1 MTQEISSADHFELP
15 NQRSSKIDEEEF
27 LSQLQ
32 ETERI
37 SSNESQPGKISSY
50 ETTVST
56 SKGTE
61 CLQDITWKTEMMSL
75 KKPTSLAST
84 PLTGAV
90 GVPKP
95 LQTLFSTKKED
106 WTQSLYR
113 ALEPKTPTQATGSD
127 EGFSKKPKNKIVINK
142 ETLSGGCIT
151 SALNTPVMSNTPE
164 LNTPEI
170 MSPIQTMLFPENQVG
185 VEQITELT
193 VPVVQY
199 PVEDST
205 PISVPVEN
213 FIFNMPE
220 TMINE
225 TWGELNNTN
234 QNSFAIDSYQCIDPR
249 MAEGIEYT
257 VDEAMEQILFNN
269 MPEDTVD
276 NTLDYVEPFSPVGNF
291 DAASLNTSTAPQ
303 GDLLDWLFNKTVVA
317 EDAEVEPHYSPMDLE
332 TEDEEELIPSF
343 LIQTKASVKEI
354 PPTVTSQFEDPTPST
369 SSAFNSTP
377 VEIKVEVIQKKP
389 RGRPPREGPRQITPK
404 PAPAVKDRRTDTDH
418 VYMGVVHD
426 NKDDQRYRRMR
437 DLNNDAS
444 KRCRQNR
451 KTKFAV
457 LEMEKDQLLVKNSE
471 LKFKVKKM
479 EEIVAALKKK
489 FISDIANPVK
499 TEAAPPAEVPSFV
512 VPQQDESFNF
522 NFDTQESAAASAEAP
537 IFMTQQQGATN
548 YPDLLDF
555 EWTGIE

>member
-1 MTQEISSADHFELP
+1 
-15 NQRSSKIDEEEF
+15 
-27 LSQLQ
+27 
-32 ETERI
+32 
-37 SSNESQPGKISSY
+37 
-50 ETTVST
+50 
-56 SKGTE
+56 
-61 CLQDITWKTEMMSL
+61 MSL

-113 ALEPKTPTQATGSD
+113 ALEPKTPTQATGLD

-170 MSPIQTMLFPENQVG
+170 MSPIQTMLFPENQEG

-234 QNSFAIDSYQCIDPR
+234 QSSFAIDSYQCIDPR

-257 VDEAMEQILFNN
+257 LDEAMEQILFNN

-332 TEDEEELIPSF
+332 TEDEEEFIPSF
-343 LIQTKASVKEI
+343 LTQTKASVKEI
-354 PPTVTSQFEDPTPST
+354 PSTVTSQFEDPTPST

-512 VPQQDESFNF
+512 ATQQDDSFNF
-522 NFDTQESAAASAEAP
+522 TFDTQESAAASAEAP